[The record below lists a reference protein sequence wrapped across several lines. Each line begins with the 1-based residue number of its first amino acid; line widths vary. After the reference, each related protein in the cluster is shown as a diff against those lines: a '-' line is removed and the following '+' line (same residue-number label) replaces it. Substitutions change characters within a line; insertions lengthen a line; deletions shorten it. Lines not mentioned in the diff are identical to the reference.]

1 LITREAFHPEEMNI
15 IESTPDASFDRTIIV
30 TSNTLEAQSSKSHET
45 NERIKTHL
53 ILPEGEESYCISSI
67 EEIERNEAHLIL
79 SEEEL
84 QIIPIPLTE
93 EAELIESNMS
103 DSITSAHMTGF
114 RTVET
119 YVNVPPTGAT
129 HLIGPELLSPA
140 AKNTGS
146 NCQDFSTRM
155 FGSKEHHTSVTT
167 KLMHALRDKEGWRK
181 IVILA
186 DTEEFYELI
195 SKEQVLQVFKT
206 LTMLHY
212 ACNLTLSNK
221 IKWLD
226 ALQETVDHYQ
236 YDGLGI
242 FYLRKKYQEFRKH
255 NYMLPHPN
263 SLKVDSNGKV
273 VRSKQAFFLDIYPDL
288 KLMFQAY
295 ARENIRRIS
304 VDLMHL
310 YVNDTIIPFLKEE
323 IISARKE
330 NARTTAESEDE
341 DTQEDTINKI
351 IQKQHGFKNGK
362 VGWETVRVWMKI
374 PLAKEKKCTTLT
386 SMKTVQ
392 NFGRHTLRSGFWM
405 SSFNQCGY
413 KRLKVSL
420 RDLKMRAF
428 LQTV

>member
-1 LITREAFHPEEMNI
+1 
-15 IESTPDASFDRTIIV
+15 
-30 TSNTLEAQSSKSHET
+30 
-45 NERIKTHL
+45 
-53 ILPEGEESYCISSI
+53 
-67 EEIERNEAHLIL
+67 
-79 SEEEL
+79 
-84 QIIPIPLTE
+84 
-93 EAELIESNMS
+93 
-103 DSITSAHMTGF
+103 
-114 RTVET
+114 
-119 YVNVPPTGAT
+119 
-129 HLIGPELLSPA
+129 
-140 AKNTGS
+140 
-146 NCQDFSTRM
+146 
-155 FGSKEHHTSVTT
+155 
-167 KLMHALRDKEGWRK
+167 
-181 IVILA
+181 
-186 DTEEFYELI
+186 
-195 SKEQVLQVFKT
+195 
-206 LTMLHY
+206 MLHY

-405 SSFNQCGY
+405 SFKY
-413 KRLKVSL
+413 
-420 RDLKMRAF
+420 
-428 LQTV
+428 